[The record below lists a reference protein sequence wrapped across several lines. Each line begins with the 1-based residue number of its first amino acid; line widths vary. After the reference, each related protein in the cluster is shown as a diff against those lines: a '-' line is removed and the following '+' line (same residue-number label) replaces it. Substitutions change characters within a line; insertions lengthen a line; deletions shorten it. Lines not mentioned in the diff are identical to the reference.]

1 MRRTRQSHAASVE
14 SVGIRELRQL
24 NLHNINST
32 KLTQGGDLMIICKK
46 CLKGDEVYKEA
57 EFDYWQWFD
66 ATEDFDDSHGRY
78 CDICGKEF
86 EDGETVVLVNE

>member
-1 MRRTRQSHAASVE
+1 MT
-14 SVGIRELRQL
+14 
-24 NLHNINST
+24 NINNT
-32 KLTQGGDLMIICKK
+32 KLTQGGDLMIICKQ
-46 CLKGDEVYKEA
+46 CFKGDETYKEA

-66 ATEDFDDSHGRY
+66 ATEDFDDPHGRY